1 MALLTARGKESDAA
15 GTCSGE
21 RTMRPR
27 IYDDTAARIP
37 VTVNV
42 NGDLHAKARAAG
54 LDVDA
59 IAQRAL
65 DAALREHVREE
76 IKQELEEHGTLA
88 DALREHYAETE
99 NRAAV

>member
-1 MALLTARGKESDAA
+1 
-15 GTCSGE
+15 
-21 RTMRPR
+21 MRPR

-76 IKQELEEHGTLA
+76 IKQELEAYSQFVAEHGTLA